1 MGPGKYSL
9 EHDGVTALTYPQRP
23 SRLRVQGEFD
33 QKSQIGT
40 KYGTKN
46 ELLDLIKYAG
56 RHGVVWSV
64 PSTIAPG
71 TSYPD

>member
-1 MGPGKYSL
+1 MMVGL
-9 EHDGVTALTYPQRP
+9 VRI
-23 SRLRVQGEFD
+23 QGEFD

-56 RHGVVWSV
+56 RHGVVWFVVASDWQRGY
-64 PSTIAPG
+64 PG
-71 TSYPD
+71 